1 MPRESLPRWRAPI
14 DLDSLPRYSTRA
26 LKAAERILYDAYE
39 AGDDEMALKAVTR
52 LTQAV
57 QTHLKALE
65 ATELEE
71 RLSAL
76 EEAFERSRRNGHH
89 AYN

>member
-26 LKAAERILYDAYE
+26 VKAAERMLYDAYKR
-39 AGDDEMALKAVTR
+39 GDDEMALKAVTR

-65 ATELEE
+65 AAELEE
-71 RLSAL
+71 RVSAL
-76 EEAFERSRRNGHH
+76 EAAVEHRRNGHH

>member
-1 MPRESLPRWRAPI
+1 MSRETLPRWRAPI
-14 DLDSLPRYSTRA
+14 DTDSLPRYSTRA
-26 LKAAERILYDAYE
+26 VKAAERILYDAYE

-65 ATELEE
+65 AAELEE
-71 RLSAL
+71 RVSAL
-76 EEAFERSRRNGHH
+76 EEALNSQRNGHH

>member
-26 LKAAERILYDAYE
+26 VKAAERILYDAYE
-39 AGDDEMALKAVTR
+39 AGDDDMALKAVTR

-65 ATELEE
+65 AAELEE
-71 RLSAL
+71 RVSAL
-76 EEAFERSRRNGHH
+76 EAAVEHRRNGHH

>member
-1 MPRESLPRWRAPI
+1 MSRESLPKWRAPI
-14 DLDSLPRYSTRA
+14 DTDSLTRYSTRA
-26 LKAAERILYDAYE
+26 VKAAERILYDAYNR
-39 AGDDEMALKAVTR
+39 GDDELALKAATR

-65 ATELEE
+65 FAELEE

-76 EEAFERSRRNGHH
+76 EAAVERRSNGH

>member
-1 MPRESLPRWRAPI
+1 MSRDSLPRWRAQI
-14 DLDSLPRYSTRA
+14 DTDALPRYSTRA
-26 LKAAERILYDAYE
+26 VKAAERILYDTYE
-39 AGDDEMALKAVTR
+39 RGDDEMALKAVTR

-65 ATELEE
+65 AAELEE
-71 RLSAL
+71 RVRAL
-76 EEAFERSRRNGHH
+76 EDALSRQNGRH